1 MCHIYQCLQFGGPE
15 TNRMRSLSSS
25 TKNFP
30 VRREILMPV
39 ASGASVDD
47 IFFGQLCQFY
57 RLALSL
63 CGDKLTAEQ
72 TLIDAYERVT
82 SADHV
87 QPCSHIRWV
96 KHYLIRAPLDPNSPL
111 RPDHTA

>member
-1 MCHIYQCLQFGGPE
+1 MCHICQCLQFGGPE

-82 SADHV
+82 PAAHA
-87 QPCSHIRWV
+87 QPGCPI
-96 KHYLIRAPLDPNSPL
+96 L
-111 RPDHTA
+111 RLMHS